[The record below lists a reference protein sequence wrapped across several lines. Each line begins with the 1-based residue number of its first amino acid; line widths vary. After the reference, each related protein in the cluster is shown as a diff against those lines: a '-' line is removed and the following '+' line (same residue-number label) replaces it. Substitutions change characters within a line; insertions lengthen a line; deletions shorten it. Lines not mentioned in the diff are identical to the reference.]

1 MRAQGTYLD
10 SVCPYECGA
19 HRTRHSNLDSARA
32 HARTRARAHA
42 PLEPRQ
48 RTRAAA
54 ERGITRHAVSSR
66 NALNLLSGAGLQG
79 ERFLYPGVADDAAG
93 GFSRF
98 ASVASSSTS
107 SSSSLLLHALRMLRN
122 VTIDQCSAVVRSHRL
137 LAPHAVWLIDPA
149 LVDEPIDALR
159 KGECG
164 LFLGA
169 RAPLQAQLW
178 RAFYRY
184 ARLVLRLGHVDQ
196 FVDDDIREAFAHTA
210 VEGDCLAGSS
220 AVCVWWSEFALDD
233 EEYRPAD
240 RARVHA
246 RACAHPLSR
255 MCVCARARDCSLA
268 LLRTRARA

>member
-1 MRAQGTYLD
+1 MRRAPT
-10 SVCPYECGA
+10 STACARTNAARTARATRTSTA
-19 HRTRHSNLDSARA
+19 HA

-98 ASVASSSTS
+98 ASASSS

-149 LVDEPIDALR
+149 LVDEPVDALR

-210 VEGDCLAGSS
+210 AEGDCVAGSS

-240 RARVHA
+240 RARARVHA

-255 MCVCARARDCSLA
+255 MCVCV
-268 LLRTRARA
+268 RTRA